1 MTPGFLAIRAHG
13 KTHAAYNHADSY
25 PTWLGVQAAEFI
37 RTYDL
42 EQAAMEADLLTHVD
56 EDEYPTAEQL
66 ENFKA
71 RGITPQHFGEGG
83 EQYTGRDWYGALRG
97 CQGHL
102 AAYLDAGYIPQLDV
116 DAALGRADVFLEWG
130 YIVNLDEQELRVFA
144 IAKPGEPMILAA
156 TLPFSEIQAP
166 GFDATARMSEIQQGL
181 DTV

>member
-71 RGITPQHFGEGG
+71 RGITPQHFGARAASSTPAG
-83 EQYTGRDWYGALRG
+83 TG
-97 CQGHL
+97 
-102 AAYLDAGYIPQLDV
+102 
-116 DAALGRADVFLEWG
+116 
-130 YIVNLDEQELRVFA
+130 
-144 IAKPGEPMILAA
+144 
-156 TLPFSEIQAP
+156 
-166 GFDATARMSEIQQGL
+166 TARCAAARATWPPTWTPATSRSWTSTRRSAAPTSSWSGA
-181 DTV
+181 TS